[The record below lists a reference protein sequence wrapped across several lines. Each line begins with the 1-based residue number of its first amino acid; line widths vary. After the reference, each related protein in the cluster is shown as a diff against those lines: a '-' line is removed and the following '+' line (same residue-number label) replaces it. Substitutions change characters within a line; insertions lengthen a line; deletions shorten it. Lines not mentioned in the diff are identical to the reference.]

1 MLTHCY
7 VTKGLEPL
15 LRILLETVDM
25 IRKQKFRAHIYR
37 IHFIFHVQLNTVLIF
52 CMFYLH
58 VCMCTPCMPG
68 ALTRQMRE
76 Y

>member
-15 LRILLETVDM
+15 LRILLETVDV

-37 IHFIFHVQLNTVLIF
+37 IHFIFQVQLNTVLI
-52 CMFYLH
+52 
-58 VCMCTPCMPG
+58 
-68 ALTRQMRE
+68 
-76 Y
+76 